1 MIEQQI
7 ARLYRALDTKSI
19 FITLR
24 SSVAHVSS
32 SGDDN
37 HLIQV

>member
-19 FITLR
+19 FIALR
-24 SSVAHVSS
+24 SSVARVSS

-37 HLIQV
+37 HLIQA